1 MNGQNGSLSSNSM
14 KKIVLFA
21 LLIFLINS
29 CIKTGNPP
37 IENTI
42 ASQSIPNPPT
52 DFKGVINGTTKI
64 DFTWA
69 DASNNEDGFKI
80 ERKSGTG
87 AYSLIATIGQN
98 VVSFSD
104 TSLGLGATY
113 SYRIYSYNSI
123 GNSNYS
129 SEVSISTQTIPNLP
143 TDLKGVV
150 NGATKIDLTWVD
162 ASNNEDGFK
171 IERKSGTGSYSLI
184 ATVAQNIVSY
194 KDTGLS
200 ASTNY
205 TYRIYSYNIK
215 GNSNFSNEASIQT
228 PNLLIYINPSNN
240 LYKVNFS
247 SDNIGY
253 IAGDKVVLKTTN
265 GGLNWS
271 IIRQSNSITYTAIK
285 FVDDLTGYLGGN
297 DQYYAYVYFTKDGGL
312 TWAEISK
319 DWYQNNMTTIND
331 ILYLDNKLIYI
342 SNTPSGGKM
351 NGRLFF
357 TGDNG
362 VTWGSRSP
370 SNSSG
375 FNCATYYNGNLLIG
389 GTNYWVST
397 ATYETGTFLIS
408 NLQTFDLSLSKI
420 DISES
425 INGISLFNRKAIAVG
440 YNGSIS
446 ISSDNGLNWSS
457 RTLTEYNKINLN
469 AVILMDDQNAYV
481 GGDNGLILSTIDGGA
496 SWSKVSSLNTESIK
510 SFSVKPNGN
519 IYAVGNKGLIMRIK

>member
-1 MNGQNGSLSSNSM
+1 M
-14 KKIVLFA
+14 KKNIFFI
-21 LLIFLINS
+21 LLYFLITS
-29 CIKTGNPP
+29 CIKSGTAPS
-37 IENTI
+37 ETI
-42 ASQSIPNPPT
+42 LATQSIPNPPT
-52 DFKGVINGTTKI
+52 DFKGVINGATRI

-87 AYSLIATIGQN
+87 SYTLIATIGQN
-98 VVSFSD
+98 VVSYSD
-104 TSLGLGATY
+104 TSLASGATY
-113 SYRIYSYNSI
+113 TYRIYSYNSK

-129 SEVSISTQTIPNLP
+129 SEVSISTQSIPNLP

-162 ASNNEDGFK
+162 ASSNEDGFK

-184 ATVAQNIVSY
+184 ATLGQNIVSY
-194 KDTGLS
+194 SDTGLA

-240 LYKVNFS
+240 LYKINFS

-253 IAGDKVVLKTTN
+253 IAGDKLVLKTTN

-297 DQYYAYVYFTKDGGL
+297 DQYYAYVYLTKDGGL
-312 TWAEISK
+312 TWSEISK
-319 DWYQNNMTTIND
+319 HWYQNNMTTIND
-331 ILYLDNKLIYI
+331 ILYVDNKLIYI

-351 NGRLFF
+351 YGRLFF

-362 VTWGSRSP
+362 VTLVAVSD
-370 SNSSG
+370 NSG

-389 GTNYWVST
+389 GSNYWVST
-397 ATYETGTFLIS
+397 ATYQTGTFLIN
-408 NLQTFDLSLSKI
+408 NLKTFDLIASKI

-425 INGISLFNRKAIAVG
+425 INGISLFNKKAIAVG

-446 ISSDNGLNWSS
+446 FSSDNGLNWSS
-457 RTLTEYNKINLN
+457 RTLTEYNKTSLN
-469 AVILMDDQNAYV
+469 AVVLIDELNAFV
-481 GGDNGLILSTIDGGA
+481 GGEKGLILSTIDGGS
-496 SWSKVSSLNTESIK
+496 SWSKVSNLNTESVR
-510 SFSVKPNGN
+510 SFYVKPNGN
-519 IYAVGNKGLIMRIK
+519 IYAVGDKGLIMRIK

>member
-1 MNGQNGSLSSNSM
+1 M
-14 KKIVLFA
+14 KKIIFFI
-21 LLIFLINS
+21 LLYFLVTS
-29 CIKTGNPP
+29 CVKSGNLTSDTTSVTQ
-37 IENTI
+37 TI
-42 ASQSIPNPPT
+42 PSPPT
-52 DFKGVINGTTKI
+52 DFKGVINGATRI

-87 AYSLIATIGQN
+87 SYTLIATTGQN
-98 VVSFSD
+98 VISYSD
-104 TSLGLGATY
+104 TSLTSGATY
-113 SYRIYSYNSI
+113 TYRIYSYNSK

-171 IERKSGTGSYSLI
+171 IERKSGAGSFSLVATLGQNVVSYS
-184 ATVAQNIVSY
+184 
-194 KDTGLS
+194 DTGLA

-215 GNSNFSNEASIQT
+215 GNSNFSNETSIQT
-228 PNLLIYINPSNN
+228 PNLLIYINTLNK
-240 LYKVNFS
+240 LYKINFS

-271 IIRQSNSITYTAIK
+271 TIRQSNTITYTAIK
-285 FVDDLTGYLGGN
+285 FIDDITGYLGGN
-297 DQYYAYVYFTKDGGL
+297 DQYYAYIYFTKDGGL
-312 TWAEISK
+312 TWSEISK

-342 SNTPSGGKM
+342 SNTPTGGKM
-351 NGRLFF
+351 YGRLFF

-362 VTWGSRSP
+362 VTWGYSSLDN
-370 SNSSG
+370 SNSG

-389 GTNYWVST
+389 GSNYWVST
-397 ATYETGTFLIS
+397 ATYQTGTFLIS
-408 NLQTFDLSLSKI
+408 NLKTFDLSLSKI

-425 INGISLFNRKAIAVG
+425 INGISLFNKKAIAVG

-457 RTLTEYNKINLN
+457 RTLTEFNKISLN
-469 AVILMDDQNAYV
+469 AVILIDELNAYV
-481 GGDNGLILSTIDGGA
+481 GGENGLILSTIDGGA
-496 SWSKVSSLNTESIK
+496 SWSKISSLNTESFK
-510 SFSVKPNGN
+510 SFSLKPNGN
-519 IYAVGNKGLIMRIK
+519 IYAVGDKGLIMRIK